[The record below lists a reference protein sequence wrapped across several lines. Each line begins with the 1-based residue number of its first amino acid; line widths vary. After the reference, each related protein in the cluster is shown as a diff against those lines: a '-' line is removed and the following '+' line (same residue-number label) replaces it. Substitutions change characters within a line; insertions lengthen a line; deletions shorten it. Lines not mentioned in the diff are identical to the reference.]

1 MTKCVL
7 WCDREHDII
16 IIMKKYFSI
25 IVSVLLLSAC
35 SSEETLLE
43 KCADKKWLTGL
54 SKGWSIEL
62 KRQTLDQKLGGGS
75 YQSDF
80 AECEKEYRESPI
92 LFKKK
97 YK

>member
-1 MTKCVL
+1 
-7 WCDREHDII
+7 
-16 IIMKKYFSI
+16 MKKYFSI

-43 KCADKKWLTGL
+43 KCADIKWTTD
-54 SKGWSIEL
+54 SWPTQTEL
-62 KRQTLDQKLGGGS
+62 KRRSSEVKRKTLDQKLGRSS
-75 YQSDF
+75 YKSDF

-92 LFKKK
+92 LFKKL